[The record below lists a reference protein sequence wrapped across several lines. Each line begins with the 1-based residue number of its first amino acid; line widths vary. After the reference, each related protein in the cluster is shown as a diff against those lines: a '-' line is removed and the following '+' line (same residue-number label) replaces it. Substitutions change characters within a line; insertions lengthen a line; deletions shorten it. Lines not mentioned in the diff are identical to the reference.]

1 MGFSPWQLLIILVIV
16 VLIFGT
22 KKLRNM
28 GGDLGGALKN
38 FKDAVKDEDKKA
50 EDSPEA
56 VEKQDAQFSEK
67 NTEENSEQESPV
79 ERK

>member
-1 MGFSPWQLLIILVIV
+1 MFGLSVPQLLIILVII

-22 KKLRNM
+22 KKLKNL

-38 FKDAVKDEDKKA
+38 FKNAVKDEDKT
-50 EDSPEA
+50 EDGNVEA
-56 VEKQDAQFSEK
+56 VEKKDAQFNEEKTSE
-67 NTEENSEQESPV
+67 EESPV